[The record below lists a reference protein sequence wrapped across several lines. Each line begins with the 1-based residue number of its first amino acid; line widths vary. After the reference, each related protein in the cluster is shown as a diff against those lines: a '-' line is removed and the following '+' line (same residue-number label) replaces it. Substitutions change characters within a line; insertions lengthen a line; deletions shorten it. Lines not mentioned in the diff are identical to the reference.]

1 MKEKSVTERR
11 QHVLLARA
19 AGTPNGARTANLAA
33 AGARGLSF
41 SELHVLQPRLFRHS
55 LSTDALEK
63 NSSHSQATGR
73 DIRKRT
79 CLKNRHDNPIIESPR
94 HAPRA
99 QYSCSPPDVIPLF
112 VFSTPVITVVRLSTC
127 RRVCRIR
134 AARALQPSL
143 NHKICRNV
151 SLNNNF
157 TRKRWCT
164 S

>member
-63 NSSHSQATGR
+63 NSSHSQQAGIYAKERASKIAT
-73 DIRKRT
+73 
-79 CLKNRHDNPIIESPR
+79 II
-94 HAPRA
+94 
-99 QYSCSPPDVIPLF
+99 L
-112 VFSTPVITVVRLSTC
+112 
-127 RRVCRIR
+127 
-134 AARALQPSL
+134 
-143 NHKICRNV
+143 
-151 SLNNNF
+151 
-157 TRKRWCT
+157 
-164 S
+164 